1 MKTKLK
7 FLTAVI
13 IMSLPVFMCA
23 QDFDKL
29 NFGAQVSPTISWL
42 SSSHAKVLGGGP
54 DIGLKIGAVGEFA
67 FAKNY
72 YFTAGIGFGLN
83 QGGKLQFP
91 EGGDV
96 LPKSQLSDAVSQD
109 IRHDLPKDT
118 KVDYRI
124 KYLEIPIGLKLR
136 TNEYGYVRYFGEI
149 PIITLSAVTG
159 AKGSIN
165 AANLDVNKENIRKD
179 VNTLNAQWGLGGGM
193 EYYFSESNALIIGI
207 YYHQGFFDITSKRP
221 VTEGKEIN
229 HTIALRLGILF

>member
-1 MKTKLK
+1 MKTKLG
-7 FLTAVI
+7 LLLAVI
-13 IMSLPVFMCA
+13 AVSIPVLSQA
-23 QDFDKL
+23 QNLDKL
-29 NFGAQVSPTISWL
+29 NFGAQVSPTVSWI

-72 YFTAGIGFGLN
+72 YVTTGIGFGIN

-91 EGGDV
+91 EGGDI
-96 LPKSQLSDAVSQD
+96 LPKSLLSDAISQD
-109 IRHDLPKDT
+109 IRHDLPDDT

-136 TNEYGYVRYFGEI
+136 TNEYGYIRYFGEI

-159 AKGSIN
+159 AKGTIN

-179 VNTLNAQWGLGGGM
+179 VNLLNAQWGLGGGL

-221 VTEGKEIN
+221 VTDGKEIN
-229 HTIALRLGILF
+229 HTIALRIGILF